1 MTVPHPL
8 HPAPHRRHPVLG
20 YERDRTALAVQYLI
34 GGLLVMTK
42 PRADP
47 VCALRMTTTALLTL
61 LNNVRPEELT
71 EEDRAKLHDCTR
83 ALNALLRLARS
94 C

>member
-1 MTVPHPL
+1 
-8 HPAPHRRHPVLG
+8 
-20 YERDRTALAVQYLI
+20 
-34 GGLLVMTK
+34 MTK